1 MTYRKTTEQLFDEM
15 EERLKLL
22 LPRDEA
28 YNYRYQQEKNKVTD
42 GLWAI
47 REQLLRKD
55 KWLDDLEFCMNQRL
69 LSLGKIL
76 DELIIGGS
84 KILSSGQIHRRH
96 GFFVYALFQDD
107 KDSPVYIGQTT
118 APLARLGTHT
128 SGSKYKKDWDF
139 FRIVQVE
146 SSEAMN
152 ILEAELIDHFKP
164 EYNKVLPRGTVN
176 SGISTNE
183 FKNWRNLV

>member
-15 EERLKLL
+15 EERLELL

-47 REQLLRKD
+47 REQLIRKE
-55 KWLDDLEFCMNQRL
+55 KWLDDLEFCMTQRL

-76 DELIIGGS
+76 DELIIEGS
-84 KILSSGQIHRRH
+84 KVLGSGQIHRRH

-139 FRIVQVE
+139 FRIVEVE

-152 ILEAELIDHFKP
+152 ILEAELIEHFKP
-164 EYNKVLPRGTVN
+164 EYNKLLPRGTVR

-183 FKNWRNLV
+183 FENWRNLV